1 VSPVPEVVDRLSG
14 AVESGE
20 LAELCVR
27 TDVQLMVL
35 FGSAA
40 RTPSSAADVDLA
52 VSFGSGTGDQL
63 QLLEELYRLTGYEG
77 FDILDLDRAGAV
89 ARERALVGARLLHQA
104 RSGDFAERQIAAIM
118 ERMDT
123 DEMRRVELE
132 LMAR

>member
-1 VSPVPEVVDRLSG
+1 MPEVVDRLSR

-20 LAELCVR
+20 LAALCAR
-27 TDVQLMVL
+27 TDVELVVL

-52 VSFGSGTGDQL
+52 VSFRYRSGDQL
-63 QLLEELYRLTGYEG
+63 RLLEELYRLTGYEG
-77 FDILDLDRAGAV
+77 FDILDLDRADAV

-104 RSGDFAERQIAAIM
+104 KSGAFAERQIAAIM

-123 DEMRRVELE
+123 EEFRRLELE